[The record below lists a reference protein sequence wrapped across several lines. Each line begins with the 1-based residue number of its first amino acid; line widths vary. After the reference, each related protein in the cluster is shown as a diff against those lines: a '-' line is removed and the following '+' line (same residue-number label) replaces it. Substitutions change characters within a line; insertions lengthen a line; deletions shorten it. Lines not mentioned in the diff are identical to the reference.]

1 MEHLESE
8 IRNKESKRLRRFL
21 NRGVNIGIRFFRSK
35 PRLKLFSLS
44 LDGIRKNQSHVRTP
58 ILDDAAEDIRAN
70 LAYRPKLRTVIRR
83 CAKSRADL
91 VRTR

>member
-1 MEHLESE
+1 
-8 IRNKESKRLRRFL
+8 
-21 NRGVNIGIRFFRSK
+21 
-35 PRLKLFSLS
+35 LS